1 MFKVKELRCL
11 YQKRLKEF
19 GYDIE
24 TNKSKFKESILN
36 YFENSGIQ
44 EQSDGKNK
52 ILIFPEGSKSL
63 LKHAFDVHDC
73 QEEAL
78 LFARAAKICRNELF
92 KEENAPFEGKFA
104 SNCQQ
109 LVPTIRLLIS
119 MILYGPDLNM
129 AVRKTQVCN
138 TVSQIIMYNARKR
151 KHKEDSE
158 PSRHSLK

>member
-52 ILIFPEGSKSL
+52 ILIFPEGIKSL
-63 LKHAFDVHDC
+63 LKIAFDIHDC

-78 LFARAAKICRNELF
+78 NTYRTAVSPTLDLLCHEDFNVGRSEAK
-92 KEENAPFEGKFA
+92 
-104 SNCQQ
+104 SNIEIFIAQ
-109 LVPTIRLLIS
+109 
-119 MILYGPDLNM
+119 
-129 AVRKTQVCN
+129 
-138 TVSQIIMYNARKR
+138 
-151 KHKEDSE
+151 
-158 PSRHSLK
+158 